1 MRWLSLLLL
10 SGLSLCFSSCAAEP
24 MTVTLEAVRQQPP
37 LVRVAQPV
45 SVGILLVY
53 AEDELLE
60 GTRPDLWNVSGLVVK
75 GVRDSFATSGGQVEV
90 VDYTHL
96 GFRMWDRERSKAE
109 RVLDPQGW
117 TLDAWPGVPP
127 KVTTS
132 LVTVVKVL
140 KWNVGPVHPDKP
152 GVSVSLTL
160 LMSTW
165 TREGQP
171 VNTEILSAQGVAGGR
186 FQLKSNEAAV
196 ELYEELKPAHRV
208 LPEEWTEAFWA
219 LLQELVGMHYFLLL
233 PQEVPE
239 RLELVG
245 KAEDEGVRACGEKR
259 YADALEVW
267 RRRYETDPRD
277 HGALYNAAR
286 LHALRGDD
294 TRALQLL
301 SAAQAVEDVPLYEE
315 ARQRVQRRVARSWT
329 PGASR
334 PRDELLPAAIQEET
348 SPAQCF
354 DIEHG
359 QTRDPRWLRGLA
371 LDIQEELLREYHPER
386 CGWPGVRCTLDHY
399 QVKWAVGIWSERF
412 LPGQNDLDRKPNLDG
427 TRRRMWSYFYD
438 HTYRYRYCVYRE
450 AR

>member
-1 MRWLSLLLL
+1 MRWLKLLLVL
-10 SGLSLCFSSCAAEP
+10 ALSLGFSSCAPEP

-37 LVRVAQPV
+37 LVRLARPV

-53 AEDELLE
+53 ADDELLE
-60 GTRPDLWNVSGLVVK
+60 ATRPDLWNVSGLVVK
-75 GVRDSFATSGGQVEV
+75 GVRDSFATLGGQVEV

-96 GFRMWDRERSKAE
+96 GFRMWERERSKAE

-127 KVTTS
+127 EVTTS

-140 KWNVGPVHPDKP
+140 RWDVGPVHPDGRDS
-152 GVSVSLTL
+152 GVNLTL

-171 VNTEILSAQGVAGGR
+171 VNTEILSANGRVGGP
-186 FQLKSNEAAV
+186 FQLTSNEAAV
-196 ELYEELKPAHRV
+196 ELHEELKPPRRV
-208 LPEEWTEAFWA
+208 LPGEWTEAFWA
-219 LLQELVGMHYFLLL
+219 LLQELVGLHYFLLL
-233 PQEVPE
+233 PHQVPE

-245 KAEDEGVRACGEKR
+245 TAGDEGVRACEEKR

-277 HGALYNAAR
+277 HRALYNAAR
-286 LHALRGDD
+286 LSSLLGDD

-301 SAAQAVEDVPLYEE
+301 SAARAVEDVALYQE
-315 ARQRVQRRVARSWT
+315 ARERVQRRVARSWT

-334 PRDELLPAAIQEET
+334 PRARSLGAQAQEGS
-348 SPAQCF
+348 SPTQCF
-354 DIEHG
+354 SIEHG

-371 LDIQEELLREYHPER
+371 LDIQEEVLRDYHPER
-386 CGWPGVRCTLDHY
+386 CGWPGVRCALDSY

-438 HTYRYRYCVYRE
+438 HSYRYRYCVYRE
-450 AR
+450 EG